1 MWKTKEI
8 EKKSLNITFFIGI
21 ICILLHWWKKV
32 TLVAPKKMLKLN
44 RRPVYC
50 SQLYGI
56 QDYSNTNVCFLDRC
70 SKWKRK
76 FQVWCTTTKYS
87 ILWDWNS
94 SRKSIFRRS
103 LQGVC
108 NSNRYYV
115 KKSLNFICSTYFS
128 NPSKEDFV
136 CSLKSKNQ

>member
-1 MWKTKEI
+1 MART
-8 EKKSLNITFFIGI
+8 SL
-21 ICILLHWWKKV
+21 
-32 TLVAPKKMLKLN
+32 LVSPKKMLKLN
-44 RRPVYC
+44 LRPVYC

-56 QDYSNTNVCFLDRC
+56 QDYSYTNVCFLDRC

-94 SRKSIFRRS
+94 SRQSIFRRS

-128 NPSKEDFV
+128 NPSKEDFIELIQNNFKLINEKFNKQLIT
-136 CSLKSKNQ
+136 SMSKNQFKNGLN